1 MTLKLAAISA
11 LISAVVAGLVG
22 WTTNGWRLN
31 LKIEK
36 MVSEHSLAIAKAN
49 QDALTKYQSMERQKQ
64 EAINEANRVAQR
76 NAAAA
81 RAAAGERDRLR
92 EQISASTYGLSTAT
106 LPSIRLYSTALN
118 TVFGECVAEVE
129 RLAQAADGHALD
141 TRTLMG
147 AWPR

>member
-1 MTLKLAAISA
+1 MTLKLTILSA
-11 LISAVVAGLVG
+11 LVSAVVAGMVG

-31 LKIEK
+31 LKIER
-36 MVSEHSLAIAKAN
+36 MVSDHSSAIAQAN
-49 QDALTKYQSMERQKQ
+49 KDALTKYQQMEKQKQ
-64 EAINEANRVAQR
+64 EAINEANRLARR
-76 NAAAA
+76 NADAA
-81 RAAAGERDRLR
+81 RAAGLERDRLR

-106 LPSIRLYSTALN
+106 LPSIRLYSTTLN

-141 TRTLMG
+141 TRTLIQ